1 MVTCIEQY
9 GDVLKVFIS
18 NRGSYLLDESYFYCD
33 ACMLDIILNAKSIG
47 LCSDYDKGRGYRRA
61 YLDGKPFTHYV
72 IGFDNIPEGY
82 VVDHI
87 SGVTYD
93 NCRCNLRAVNK
104 QTNSKNKSTGT
115 GVVLK
120 VNNDSVD
127 FVVTK
132 QKADREIY
140 EKMIFDTELDALLKR
155 SELDYNL
162 RTKYSTPTYEFL
174 RDRRR
179 DRDLVDLVRMHI
191 INEEDEKQMYISRYA
206 GCAWYY
212 YRFKDELESYKDLFN
227 LDTHCNEDGFLCDS
241 KNNIISLLIHKLD
254 IIKPKFEISSKFD
267 SIDTVNLRN
276 NKFLVKPINVFG
288 KSYEELEIES
298 NAINKYVD
306 YDEFNLF

>member
-18 NRGSYLLDESYFYCD
+18 NRNPCLLDESYFYCD
-33 ACMLDIILNAKSIG
+33 TCMLDIILNAKSIN
-47 LCSDYDKGRGYRRA
+47 LCSDYDRGRGYRRA

-72 IGFDNIPEGY
+72 VGFDNIPEGC

-93 NCRCNLRAVNK
+93 NCRCNLRVASK
-104 QTNSKNKSTGT
+104 QTNSKNRSTGT

-120 VNNDSVD
+120 ANKSSID
-127 FVVTK
+127 FIVMK
-132 QKADREIY
+132 QKTDREIY
-140 EKMIFDTELDALLKR
+140 EKLIFDNELDALLKR

-162 RTKYSTPTYEFL
+162 RTKYNTPTYEFL

-191 INEEDEKQMYISRYA
+191 INEEDEKQMYVSRYA
-206 GCAWYY
+206 ECAWYY
-212 YRFKDELESYKDLFN
+212 YRFKDELESYKNLFD

-241 KNNIISLLIHKLD
+241 ENNIISLLIHKLD
-254 IIKPKFEISSKFD
+254 VIKPKFEIPSKFD

-276 NKFLVKPINVFG
+276 NEFLVKPVKMFG
-288 KSYEELEIES
+288 KSYEELKAEI
-298 NAINKYVD
+298 NIING
-306 YDEFNLF
+306 YDDWNDFSLF